1 MILISC
7 NMPSK
12 SVTQANESMD
22 LLDASKQYVQSV
34 TGGQLSKDEDHLAAT
49 RKFLQM
55 ASTTGQGSTLQGY
68 NNELVKC
75 IEDLREKR
83 EELNK
88 LILKDE
94 EDKAKVQKEI
104 AVLTDRLKKVNGKI
118 PTYLFFII

>member
-1 MILISC
+1 MEYYYERRSEIYA
-7 NMPSK
+7 M
-12 SVTQANESMD
+12 A
-22 LLDASKQYVQSV
+22 
-34 TGGQLSKDEDHLAAT
+34 AAT
-49 RKFLQM
+49 
-55 ASTTGQGSTLQGY
+55 SQGTTLQGY

-104 AVLTDRLKKVNGKI
+104 AVLTDRLKKVNGKLFY
-118 PTYLFFII
+118 PTQTLVRRVT